1 MRNKHVY
8 GSLRSYVGSVATIFP
23 FDRQKLFGRQAPLE
37 IEIGF
42 GTGEYLVGLALRY
55 PDRDFIGFEQCAGR
69 IVKALRKI
77 HLAGVTNVRLLNLDV
92 IQAMRYVFVPGSLQ
106 TVHCLFPCPW
116 PKKRHAKHRLFSAAF
131 LRLLN
136 SRLEDR
142 GLIKIVTDHHPY
154 SAWIAEQLAET
165 GLKLEQRSIPPCYG
179 TKFEQ
184 KWQAA
189 GQADFDELVLTS
201 VRADAVPVYQ
211 GVDVRIYYLDK
222 LDPSQVQWKGLKG
235 ALSVQFRDFIYDPM
249 REAGMVQAVIS
260 EDGCMQYLGIGFNL
274 ASGRWCVRPVP
285 GSGVL
290 PTEGVNTALRLA
302 FESLQESCR
311 SKA

>member
-23 FDRQKLFGRQAPLE
+23 LDRQKLFGRQAPLE

-42 GTGEYLVGLALRY
+42 GTGEYLVALALRH

-77 HLAGVTNVRLLNLDV
+77 NLAGVTNVRLLNLDV

-106 TVHCLFPCPW
+106 AVHCLFPCPW

-222 LDPSQVQWKGLKG
+222 LDPAQVQWKGLKG
-235 ALSVQFRDFIYDPM
+235 ALSVQFRDFIYDPL

-274 ASGRWCVRPVP
+274 ASGRWCIRPVP

-302 FESLQESCR
+302 FESLQESSR
-311 SKA
+311 SQT